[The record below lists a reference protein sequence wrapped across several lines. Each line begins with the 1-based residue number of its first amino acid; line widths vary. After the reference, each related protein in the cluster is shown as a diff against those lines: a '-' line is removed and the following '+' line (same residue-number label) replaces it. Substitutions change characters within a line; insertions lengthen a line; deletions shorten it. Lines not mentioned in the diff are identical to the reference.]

1 MVEEMNQEMT
11 NDKVLK
17 SGDIIRGKVVKI
29 EEKNALVDVGYK
41 FDGILP
47 IGEVS
52 NLHIENISDAL
63 NLGDE
68 FEFKVIKINDEEEKL
83 ILSKKTIDSEKAWG
97 FLTEKLNANEIFEV
111 KIADAIKGGLVAD
124 VGVRAFIP
132 ASLVEKQFVEEFS
145 GYIGKTLKV
154 KIVEL
159 DKDKNK
165 VILSHRIVVDEEEQ
179 KAKQDAIEQIKV
191 GDIKEGT
198 VQRLTGFG
206 AFVDIGGIDGLIHVS
221 EIAWTRVDNPADVL
235 KLGDKIN
242 VKVIRIDPV
251 NKRIS
256 LSIKETKESPIEK
269 ALSEVKVGE
278 IYTGAVKRLT
288 GFGAFVELLPGVE
301 GLVHISQIAHQH
313 ISKPSEVLS
322 TGQQVKVK
330 VLEVDAKAG
339 RISLSIREAEDQV
352 NYEEEK
358 QKYMDTNE
366 GFNLTIGDLFGEK
379 LKKLK

>member
-11 NDKVLK
+11 NENVLRK
-17 SGDIIRGKVVKI
+17 GDVVRGKIVKI
-29 EEKNALVDVGYK
+29 EEKDALVDVGYK
-41 FDGILP
+41 FDGVLP

-52 NLHIENISDAL
+52 NIKIENISDVL

-68 FEFKVIKINDEEEKL
+68 FEFKVIKIDDGEEKL
-83 ILSKKTIDSEKAWG
+83 VLSKKTVDSEKAWQ
-97 FLTEKLNANEIFEV
+97 FLIEKLNANQVFEV
-111 KIADAIKGGLVAD
+111 KIAEAIKGGLVAD

-132 ASLVEKQFVEEFS
+132 ASLVEKHFVEDFS
-145 GYIGKTLKV
+145 GYIGKSLKV

-165 VILSHRIVVDEEEQ
+165 VILSHKIILDEEEQ
-179 KAKQDAIEQIKV
+179 KTKQEAIEQVKV
-191 GDIKEGT
+191 GEIRVGT
-198 VQRLTGFG
+198 VQRLTDFG
-206 AFVDIGGIDGLIHVS
+206 VFVDIGGIDGLVHVS
-221 EIAWTRVDNPADVL
+221 EIDWTRVDNPADVL
-235 KLGDKIN
+235 NLGDKVD
-242 VKVIRIDPV
+242 VKIIRIDPV

-269 ALSEVKVGE
+269 AIAELKVDE
-278 IYTGAVKRLT
+278 IFTGTIRRLT

-301 GLVHISQIAHQH
+301 GLVHISQISHKH
-313 ISKPSEVLS
+313 ISKPSDVLS

-330 VLEVDAKAG
+330 VLDVDAKAG

-358 QKYMDTNE
+358 QKYVDKEE
-366 GFNLTIGDLFGEK
+366 GFNLTIGDLFGDK

>member
-1 MVEEMNQEMT
+1 MVEEMKQEMT
-11 NDKVLK
+11 NDNVLRK
-17 SGDIIRGKVVKI
+17 GDIVRGKIVKI
-29 EEKNALVDVGYK
+29 EEKDALVDVGYK
-41 FDGILP
+41 FDGLLP

-52 NLHIENISDAL
+52 NIKIENISDVL

-68 FEFKVIKINDEEEKL
+68 FEFKVIKIDDEDEKL
-83 ILSKKTIDSEKAWG
+83 ILSKKTIDSEKAWQ
-97 FLTEKLNANEIFEV
+97 FLIEKLNTNQVFEV

-132 ASLVEKQFVEEFS
+132 ASLVEKHFVEDFS
-145 GYIGKTLKV
+145 GYIGKSLMV

-165 VILSHRIVVDEEEQ
+165 VILSHRVILDEEEQ
-179 KAKQDAIEQIKV
+179 KAKQHAIEQIKV
-191 GDIKEGT
+191 GDIIEGT
-198 VQRLTGFG
+198 VQRLTDFG
-206 AFVDIGGIDGLIHVS
+206 AFVDLGGIDGLVHVS
-221 EIAWTRVDNPADVL
+221 EIDWTRVDNPSDVL
-235 KLGDKIN
+235 KLGDKVD
-242 VKVIRIDPV
+242 VKIIRIDPV

-269 ALSEVKVGE
+269 AIAELKVDE
-278 IYTGAVKRLT
+278 IFTGTVRRLT

-301 GLVHISQIAHQH
+301 GLVHISQISHQH
-313 ISKPSEVLS
+313 ISKPSEVLN

-358 QKYMDTNE
+358 QKYVGKDE
-366 GFNLTIGDLFGEK
+366 GFNLTIGDLFGDK